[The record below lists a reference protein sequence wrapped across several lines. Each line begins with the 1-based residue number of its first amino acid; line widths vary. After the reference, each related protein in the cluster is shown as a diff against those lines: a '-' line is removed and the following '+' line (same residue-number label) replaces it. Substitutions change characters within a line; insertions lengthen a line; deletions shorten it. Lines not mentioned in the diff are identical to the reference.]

1 MIAGLYTYVA
11 TALVAGA
18 VAATGA
24 WQVQSWRYET
34 KIATIKQEHSDLVAS
49 SAKSALRMTEIYREN
64 SDAAVKKAE
73 ARGAQ
78 NKRDADGL
86 RGELDGLRGDL
97 ATVPDRIRD
106 ATREAVNQYASTA
119 TVVFEQCA
127 KRHSDMAGNAQ
138 GHASDVQT
146 LMDAW
151 PTKAPVK

>member
-1 MIAGLYTYVA
+1 MIPGLYTYVA

-24 WQVQSWRYET
+24 WQVQSWRYGT
-34 KIATIKQEHSDLVAS
+34 KIATIKQEHADLVAA

-73 ARGAQ
+73 ARGAK

-119 TVVFEQCA
+119 TVVFEQCS
-127 KRHSDMAGNAQ
+127 RRYSEVAGAAQ
-138 GHASDVQT
+138 GHSADVET

-151 PTKAPVK
+151 PTKATVK